1 MEALRAHYTPHG
13 VQWLLVYIAEAHAE
27 DEWPIGA
34 PVVAV
39 NQHKNTAER
48 AKACKDC
55 ADALGIQLPTVL
67 DGTDNE
73 FDDTYAS
80 WPLRFYLIDNGI
92 IEHIAMPTEG
102 AYDMTEIDQW
112 LSMKV
117 PQNPF

>member
-1 MEALRAHYTPHG
+1 

-39 NQHKNTAER
+39 NQHKSTADR
-48 AKACKDC
+48 AVACKDC
-55 ADALGIQLPTVL
+55 VEALGVKLPTVL
-67 DGTDNE
+67 DGEENE

-102 AYDMTEIDQW
+102 AYDMTEIDRW
-112 LSMKV
+112 LEMKV
-117 PQNPF
+117 GPMQA